1 MPPKRKATTAEPGS
15 GEDLAMQKKNA
26 KRDTTKEKPG
36 PKPKGV
42 PKRKPATPT
51 PAWIQAL
58 RQSNVTAAPVTQGSE
73 AHDELEDKSVANI
86 YPLGFT
92 WVSPALIGVSTGV

>member
-15 GEDLAMQKKNA
+15 GEDLAMKAAKNA
-26 KRDTTKEKPG
+26 KRDTTK
-36 PKPKGV
+36 PKGV
-42 PKRKPATPT
+42 KKKKPATTP

-58 RQSNVTAAPVTQGSE
+58 RKSNVTAAPVTQGSE

-92 WVSPALIGVSTGV
+92 WASPAFIGVSTGMRLST

>member
-1 MPPKRKATTAEPGS
+1 MKAA
-15 GEDLAMQKKNA
+15 KNA
-26 KRDTTKEKPG
+26 KRDTTK
-36 PKPKGV
+36 PKGV
-42 PKRKPATPT
+42 KKKKPATTP

-58 RQSNVTAAPVTQGSE
+58 RKSNVTAAPVTQGSE

-92 WVSPALIGVSTGV
+92 WVSPALLGVSTGM